1 MENRKQNEFGF
12 SSDWTVR
19 EEEEAI
25 HTLTE
30 ENSDEIF
37 MNHLFMEMITLAL
50 RSTSASVAGVSLYIN
65 IEIPASYSVR
75 EVMARFI
82 RKLSVPVDRLVI
94 RCNGRELGVQ
104 EQAGDSG
111 DW

>member
-50 RSTSASVAGVSLYIN
+50 RSASVAGVSLNIN
-65 IEIPASYSVR
+65 
-75 EVMARFI
+75 
-82 RKLSVPVDRLVI
+82 
-94 RCNGRELGVQ
+94 
-104 EQAGDSG
+104 
-111 DW
+111 

>member
-1 MENRKQNEFGF
+1 
-12 SSDWTVR
+12 
-19 EEEEAI
+19 
-25 HTLTE
+25 LTE

-50 RSTSASVAGVSLYIN
+50 RSASASVAGVRN

-104 EQAGDSG
+104 EQGGDSG
-111 DW
+111 DR